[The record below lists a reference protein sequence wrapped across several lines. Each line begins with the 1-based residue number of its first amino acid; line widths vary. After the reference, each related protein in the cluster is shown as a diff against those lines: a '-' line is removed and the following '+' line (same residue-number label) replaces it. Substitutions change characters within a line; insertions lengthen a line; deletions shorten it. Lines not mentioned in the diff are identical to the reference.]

1 MERYRAGVRNNLVNT
16 PWSLSSLV
24 IVLTALVL
32 FYLWYER
39 RNSSPK
45 EVVVLATLAALAG
58 LSRLP
63 FAAVPGLQPT
73 TFLVLICGYVF
84 GAVPGFMIG
93 SLAAFTSNLFLG
105 QGPWT
110 PWQMIAWGLAGVS
123 GGIAGMMKGQE
134 AVSRWLLATAAFL
147 WGFIFGAI
155 LNLWH
160 WLTFVYPLTLS
171 SYLATML
178 TGIWFDA
185 VHSVGN
191 AFFTILLGDELIK
204 LLKRFKRR
212 LHVSELPVK
221 RFDGE
226 DVNKK

>member
-1 MERYRAGVRNNLVNT
+1 MVNT
-16 PWSLSSLV
+16 QWSLYSLI
-24 IVLTALVL
+24 IVLATVCS

-39 RNSSPK
+39 HNSSPK
-45 EVVVLATLAALAG
+45 EAAVIATLAALAG
-58 LSRLP
+58 SSRIP

-84 GAVPGFMIG
+84 GAVPGFMVG

-110 PWQMIAWGLAGVS
+110 PWQMIAWGLAGVC
-123 GGIAGMMKGQE
+123 GGIISRMKGKKS
-134 AVSRWLLATAAFL
+134 VSRWLLVSAAFF

-155 LNLWH
+155 LNFWH

-171 SYLATML
+171 SYLTAML

-191 AFFTILLGDELIK
+191 ALFTMLLGEELIK
-204 LLKRFKRR
+204 LLSRFKRR
-212 LHVSELPVK
+212 LTVSSLPVE
-221 RFDGE
+221 RLGGE
-226 DVNKK
+226 VIKENEKVI